1 MRETRPEELLGRN
14 ITNVTEQRKGQP
26 E

>member
-14 ITNVTEQRKGQP
+14 TPAPSDCAKE
-26 E
+26 